1 MTIKSLTTTFRRQ
14 NVHWNIATTTVSEY
28 LSVTQFN
35 IFFNFH
41 HSISLNPMHN
51 KSFNNIFRW
60 IKCLWSER
68 VRNNKN
74 WKWQWILC
82 DRDQGDKFISILIHV
97 WWLVWKLLNRE
108 SHCND
113 AVVFDFFIE
122 ILLARRFY
130 RVWHELLMLA
140 VHMSITT
147 ALSWVIKKS
156 NDGDS

>member
-1 MTIKSLTTTFRRQ
+1 
-14 NVHWNIATTTVSEY
+14 
-28 LSVTQFN
+28 
-35 IFFNFH
+35 
-41 HSISLNPMHN
+41 MHN
-51 KSFNNIFRW
+51 KSFTNIFRW

-147 ALSWVIKKS
+147 ALSWVIKKKQWWRFLMTQHFRCHS
-156 NDGDS
+156 LLMCKLCASSK